1 MKPKFEFFRNRLK
14 VSFSNKGKRHE
25 HDWDVSD
32 LAAYVDEQS
41 PEIMQNLINA
51 GNLKSRIKVL
61 DNVKGKEKIKLINS
75 APSLQAASNC
85 GWTASGGMILT
96 DETIETVRVKIQEEY
111 CNEDLNETW
120 AELENIVGAMAQ
132 DENPPSFADAMLA
145 YYQLRAQELDE
156 DLMMN
161 GDTASL
167 DSNLTH
173 YDGFAKLW
181 DNDADL
187 NVAYVSTAA
196 TSITSANGFDVLID
210 VDDAVPTIV
219 KRHRNAAGYEIICGY
234 ETAQAALTQI
244 YNDKD
249 YASMVNFT
257 EEDGSL
263 SFTLPTRNTTV
274 RSIPQL
280 DGTDSVYGVCYNY
293 MFYATDLENDRD
305 GFTWRYS
312 DYDEKLRFGVKWRSG
327 IQYVFP
333 EYFTRL
339 RLTPES

>member
-1 MKPKFEFFRNRLK
+1 MKAKFSFFRDKLN
-14 VSFSNKGKRHE
+14 VSFFSKGKRHE
-25 HDWDVSD
+25 HAWDVSA
-32 LAAYVDEQS
+32 LATYVDEQS
-41 PEIMQNLINA
+41 PEIMADLVNA
-51 GNLKSRIKVL
+51 GNLKSRIKTL
-61 DNVKGKEKIKLINS
+61 TNVKGQQKIKTINS
-75 APSLQAASNC
+75 APSLQAAASC
-85 GWTASGGMILT
+85 GWSASGGMILT
-96 DETIETVRVKIQEEY
+96 DETITTVRVKIQEEY

-156 DLMMN
+156 NLMVN

-167 DSNLTH
+167 DLDLTH

-187 NVAYVSTAA
+187 NVAYVSTPA
-196 TSITSANGFDVLID
+196 TTISATNGFDVLID

-244 YNDKD
+244 YTDKD
-249 YASMVNFT
+249 YSANITFDET
-257 EEDGSL
+257 DGSL
-263 SFTLPTRNTTV
+263 SFTLPTRNTVV

-293 MFYATDLENDRD
+293 MYYGTDLEADRD
-305 GFTWRYS
+305 GFSWKYS

-327 IQYVFP
+327 IQYIFP

-339 RLTPES
+339 RLTPAS